1 MPPGGKGTM
10 ILSSSIRFRT
20 LLLGIAATA
29 VLSAPARPQVLAPP
43 RALRVQISV
52 NHPNLVY
59 REGDTLRVSV
69 TANKNCYLR
78 LMYCEASGKDVVIFP
93 NYQDMDDKV
102 QGGVEYVIPTKFQI
116 TQPLGSEALHAFVS
130 SEKFSTLDGLD
141 RGDGLIVLK
150 EPIERVLTKLRSGGI
165 FGEYAEQRLE
175 IITRAKEVA
184 ASEAPQIKPPWIELV
199 QPGPSDFLVDQRDT
213 VTIEGL
219 VTGDDLVT
227 PVLIN
232 GKPVQTEK
240 ISSGLQ
246 FSLSVGLVVGEN
258 TFEVVARN
266 AHHQTTTKSLVVKR
280 AENRFAGKRWAVVIG
295 ISEYKHPEIH
305 DLKYAHRDAEAFYEF
320 LKSANGGA
328 FADDH
333 TLLLTD
339 AKATKANVRSAVFD
353 FLKQTSEEDLV
364 MIYFSGH
371 GLSRGKG
378 YSYFVTHDSD
388 PYRME
393 ETAFDMEDIQAAL
406 RKTIQ
411 AERVVIFADACY
423 SGAINDYVKG
433 TRTTQL
439 EENLINRYLSEMA
452 KAKPGIVSVTSCAE
466 NEVSGEAW
474 LFWEHGVFTFVLIS
488 GLGGKI
494 TDTEGRV
501 KTFESADADGDGI
514 VTVSELT
521 QYVTKYVPGYTKN
534 KQNPQVSKSNFDPN
548 TPLSVIR

>member
-1 MPPGGKGTM
+1 M
-10 ILSSSIRFRT
+10 ITSSSSKVRAF
-20 LLLGIAATA
+20 LLAVAVAVVFSATA
-29 VLSAPARPQVLAPP
+29 CAQVLALP

-59 REGDTLRVSV
+59 HEGDTLRVSV

-78 LMYCEASGKDVVIFP
+78 LIYCEANGRDVVIFP
-93 NYQDMDDKV
+93 NYQDTDDKV
-102 QGGVEYVIPTKFQI
+102 QGGIENIIPTVFQVA
-116 TQPLGSEALHAFVS
+116 PPMGKEALHAFVS
-130 SEKFSTLDGLD
+130 SEKFSTLEGID
-141 RGDGLIVLK
+141 RGDGLMVLK
-150 EPIERVLTKLRSGGI
+150 EPLERVLAKLRSGGI

-175 IITRAKEVA
+175 IITRAREPAVIA
-184 ASEAPQIKPPWIELV
+184 ARQTKPPQIEFS

-219 VTGDDLVT
+219 VTGDDPIL
-227 PVLIN
+227 PVSIN
-232 GKPVQTEK
+232 GKPVQTKK
-240 ISSGLQ
+240 IGTGLQ
-246 FSLSVGLVVGEN
+246 FSLTVGLVPGEN
-258 TFEVVARN
+258 AFEVVARN
-266 AHHQTTTKSLVVKR
+266 AHGQTTTKFLLIKR
-280 AENRFAGKRWAVVIG
+280 AENRFTGKRWAVVIG
-295 ISEYKHPEIH
+295 ISEYTHPEIP
-305 DLKYAHRDAEAFYEF
+305 DLKYAHRDAEAFYDF

-333 TLLLTD
+333 TLLLTN
-339 AKATKANVRSAVFD
+339 ARATKANVRSAIFD
-353 FLKQTSEEDLV
+353 FLKQTSKEDLV

-393 ETAFDMEDIQAAL
+393 ETAFDMEDIQVAL

-423 SGAINDYVKG
+423 SGAVNDYVKG

-439 EENLINRYLSEMA
+439 EENLINKYLSEMA

-466 NEVSGEAW
+466 NEISGEAW

-501 KTFESADADGDGI
+501 KTFESADSDGDGI
-514 VTVSELT
+514 VTVRELT

-534 KQNPQVSKSNFDPN
+534 KQNPQVSESNFDPN